1 MTTTTWG
8 FFPVSLSCTY
18 SGDLFLMKLFYSSSA
33 GEHIEHTEG
42 AFEPLTFF
50 ISSRYYYALY
60 FFFHL

>member
-33 GEHIEHTEG
+33 GEHIEHR
-42 AFEPLTFF
+42 LKVLLSL
-50 ISSRYYYALY
+50 ILSL
-60 FFFHL
+60 